1 MSKSK
6 QSPAQKNAKKSTV
19 LDAAA
24 DVFAQYGFK
33 RTTMNDI
40 ATAAGISRPA
50 LYLMFE
56 NKEHLFKELAAH
68 RIEIALKEARA
79 VLVKKQP
86 ITTRFIEG
94 IKTFERTYTEPVASS
109 PHGDELIDVNA
120 NLASGIMIEGRSSL
134 VAALV
139 KELKKADQ
147 SGEVNFQNNP
157 LSHKAFV
164 DLLLSSIGGVKKSS
178 VSKAEYRKKTQQ
190 VIEVF
195 LKTINK

>member
-6 QSPAQKNAKKSTV
+6 QSPAQKNAKKSSI

-24 DVFAQYGFK
+24 NVFAQYGFK

-56 NKEHLFKELAAH
+56 NKEHLFTELAGH
-68 RIEIALKEARA
+68 RIKIALKEARA
-79 VLVKKQP
+79 ALLKNQP
-86 ITTRFIEG
+86 ITTRFIDG

-120 NLASGIMIEGRSSL
+120 NLASDIMIEGRSSL

-139 KELKKADQ
+139 KELKTADQ

-164 DLLLSSIGGVKKSS
+164 ELLLSSISGVKKSS
-178 VSKAEYRKKTQQ
+178 ASKAEYRKKTRQ

-195 LKTINK
+195 LKTIRK

>member
-68 RIEIALKEARA
+68 RIKIALKEARA

-86 ITTRFIEG
+86 ITTRFIDG
-94 IKTFERTYTEPVASS
+94 IKTFEEPTQS
-109 PHGDELIDVNA
+109 PL
-120 NLASGIMIEGRSSL
+120 LAHPMGMNSL
-134 VAALV
+134 M
-139 KELKKADQ
+139 
-147 SGEVNFQNNP
+147 
-157 LSHKAFV
+157 
-164 DLLLSSIGGVKKSS
+164 
-178 VSKAEYRKKTQQ
+178 
-190 VIEVF
+190 
-195 LKTINK
+195 